1 MSAGLRAPGANTAIM
16 DALAFTRSHL
26 DQAGLPVLNNSTRL
40 LRAAAFAATLSAT
53 SLALP
58 AQCGF
63 DPNFG
68 GSLALSDDSVT
79 PGLPLGFPFVFAG
92 VTYDSVIVSSNG
104 FIYLWDSLGT
114 IPLPTLDRC
123 CSGSVAG
130 LLSSAS
136 PIVAGMWQDLNPS
149 AGGSVH
155 FNALAGKALITFS
168 GVPEY
173 SNLGS
178 NTFQITLNASGAI
191 EMVFDLNCALVT
203 HVGLTGMSPGAN
215 AVDPGGSD
223 LSATPFPTTSA
234 TVYQVFPATTFDL
247 QGNGMQ
253 FIPTG
258 SAGWLVIAL
267 TGCAGSSTYGSGCPA
282 GTPLSLNAQAGSRPV
297 IGQNFTIE
305 ASRVRAGSVS
315 AAVNFGFLNPAL
327 NLGAIGLPAC
337 TLLSSVDVSIGVTP
351 VAPVTTLTFGIPNFP
366 SIIGAMLNA
375 QAVMIDPS
383 LGGSLP
389 AYLSDGLQMTFG
401 N

>member
-16 DALAFTRSHL
+16 HALAFTRSPL

-40 LRAAAFAATLSAT
+40 LHAAAFAATLGAT

-68 GSLALSDDSVT
+68 GSLSLADDSVT
-79 PGLPLGFPFVFAG
+79 PGLALGFPFTFAG
-92 VTYDSVIVSSNG
+92 TTYDSVIVSSNG

-114 IPLPTLDRC
+114 IPMPTAHLC
-123 CSGSVAG
+123 CTGSSAG
-130 LLSSAS
+130 LRSSAS
-136 PIVAGMWQDLNPS
+136 PIVAPMWQDLNPAS
-149 AGGSVH
+149 GGSVH

-173 SNLGS
+173 PNIGA
-178 NTFQITLNASGAI
+178 NTFQVTLNASGVI
-191 EMVFDLNCALVT
+191 ELVYDLNCGLAT
-203 HVGLTGMSPGAN
+203 HTGLTGMSPGRN

-223 LSATPFPTTSA
+223 LSATPFAVTSA
-234 TVYQVFPATTFDL
+234 TVYQVFPANTFDL
-247 QGNGMQ
+247 QGTGMQ

-258 SAGWLVIAL
+258 SAGWLVIPL

-282 GTPLSLNAQAGSRPV
+282 GTPLALNAQAGSRPV
-297 IGQNFTIE
+297 IGQNFSIE
-305 ASRVRAGSVS
+305 ASRVRAGTVS

-327 NLGAIGLPAC
+327 GLGAIGLPAC
-337 TLLSSVDVSIGVTP
+337 TLLSSVEVSIGIAP
-351 VAPVTTLTFGIPNFP
+351 VAPVTTLTFGIPNLS
-366 SIIGAMLNA
+366 SIIGATLNA

-389 AYLSDGLQMTFG
+389 AYLSNGLRMTFG